1 MERYTRPVTTKTGPR
16 RKVDVPLDPET
27 AQEEFIAQVGDAI
40 RRERLA
46 RSWTQA
52 HLAERAQL
60 SANHVARLERGE
72 VGATFYVMHRIGRAL
87 GVDVAVLAPPSAPS
101 RARRTAS

>member
-1 MERYTRPVTTKTGPR
+1 MTTKTGPR
-16 RKVDVPLDPET
+16 RKVDVPVDRET

-46 RSWTQA
+46 HSWTQA
-52 HLAERAQL
+52 QLAERAQL

-72 VGATFYVMHRIGRAL
+72 VGATFYVMHRICRAL
-87 GVDVAVLAPPSAPS
+87 GVEISVLAPPSAPT
-101 RARRTAS
+101 RTRRTAS

>member
-1 MERYTRPVTTKTGPR
+1 MGNVTSTKSGPR
-16 RKVDVPLDPET
+16 RKVDLPEDEQVS
-27 AQEEFIAQVGDAI
+27 QEEFIAPVGNAI

-52 HLAERAQL
+52 QLAERAQL

-72 VGATFYVMHRIGRAL
+72 VGATFFVMHRIGRAL
-87 GVDVAVLAPPSAPS
+87 GVDVTTLSPPSVAPARVR
-101 RARRTAS
+101 RAAG

>member
-1 MERYTRPVTTKTGPR
+1 MTSKSGKR
-16 RKVDVPLDPET
+16 RKLDLPLDPEE

-46 RSWTQA
+46 RGWTQVQ
-52 HLAERAQL
+52 LAEAAQL

-72 VGATFYVMHRIGRAL
+72 VGATFYLMHRIAQAL
-87 GVDVAVLAPPSAPS
+87 GVEIAVLTPPVGPGA
-101 RARRTAS
+101 ARRTAS